1 MTVEQH
7 AEAAANEIDRSMTDG
22 PVTIIAKH
30 MQAAIDEALAS
41 KMVVALDSA
50 SNHVHEVDLLRQR
63 IVELEGLGPLIEEYV
78 GERMKQAEAEAIDD
92 WGDRKVFENRADRVK
107 AKITA
112 ILTGGAK

>member
-1 MTVEQH
+1 MS
-7 AEAAANEIDRSMTDG
+7 IDSHIEDAMKHLGKKYGGDG
-22 PVTIIAKH
+22 PDSRDIFRSVIGS
-30 MQAAIDEALAS
+30 AIDEATAP
-41 KMVVALDSA
+41 
-50 SNHVHEVDLLRQR
+50 LRQR
-63 IVELEGLGPLIEEYV
+63 IAELEGLGTLIEEYV